1 MLSLAFP
8 AIDPIAIAIGPLA
21 IRWYALAYIAGLII
35 GWRYVL
41 AYINKP
47 PYVMTRNQVDDL
59 LFWAT
64 LGVILGGRTGYVL
77 FYNLEFYLANPS
89 HIIRVWEGGMSF
101 HGGMLG
107 VIIAVFCFA
116 RMRGISFLGVVDAV
130 ASAAPIG
137 LFFGRIA
144 NFINGELFGRTTDV
158 PWGMVFPR
166 GGPEPRH
173 PSQLYEA
180 GLEGVALFCILFVL
194 SRSEKMRSHPGV
206 VGGVF
211 LAGYGISR
219 IIVEF
224 FRQPDQQLGYLVFG
238 ATMGQLLSV
247 PMVLVGAGVAL
258 YGLSRPALVGQKPV
272 DEGKTKTAKS

>member
-35 GWRYVL
+35 GWRYTL

-77 FYNLEFYLANPS
+77 FYNLDFYLANPS
-89 HIIRVWEGGMSF
+89 HILKVWEGGMSF

-116 RMRGISFLGVVDAV
+116 RLRGISFLGVVDAV
-130 ASAAPIG
+130 AAAAPIG

-180 GLEGVALFCILFVL
+180 GLEGIALFCILFAL
-194 SRSEKMRSHPGV
+194 ARSEKMRSHPGV
-206 VGGVF
+206 VGGTF
-211 LAGYGISR
+211 LAGYGICR

-224 FRQPDQQLGYLVFG
+224 FRQPDQQLGYLMFG

-247 PMVLVGAGVAL
+247 PMVLVGAGVAI
-258 YGLSRPALVGQKPV
+258 YGLSRPALVGTKPE
-272 DEGKTKTAKS
+272 DDTKTKTAKS